1 MLSFKCQLNDKNKS
15 IKYSKSNDFMEDLL
29 YIIYGN
35 HPKSKKLHDE
45 AGKIINFTRE
55 KGSVSR
61 EELGTFLGINLN
73 IPKNHRH
80 FYVLISPMFG
90 KILVSERRGKTVF
103 YHLSYD
109 MFRVYLDGIR
119 RKAKY
124 YLSKN
129 DEIKDE
135 AL

>member
-1 MLSFKCQLNDKNKS
+1 
-15 IKYSKSNDFMEDLL
+15 
-29 YIIYGN
+29 
-35 HPKSKKLHDE
+35 
-45 AGKIINFTRE
+45 
-55 KGSVSR
+55 
-61 EELGTFLGINLN
+61 
-73 IPKNHRH
+73 
-80 FYVLISPMFG
+80 MFG